1 WGGGG
6 GGETAARRPGG
17 GGELSRVEVTTDLRR
32 VVLAE
37 RVGRGLESSRVPG
50 LDRLARP
57 VDDACLRVVQR
68 THPSTSLRVVEAVV
82 QGLLERLL
90 ADAGP
95 RHALV
100 PRPVG
105 GLAPDS
111 EFVNRVRHGPPSYA
125 GLESD
130 GSRERRAELRGRLK
144 HASLLTPTDQE
155 AGAPQLVAGAGYAVA
170 LAGS

>member
-17 GGELSRVEVTTDLRR
+17 GGELSGVEAPADLRR

-50 LDRLARP
+50 LYRLARP

-68 THPSTSLRVVEAVV
+68 THPSASLRVVEAVV

-90 ADAGP
+90 AGAGP
-95 RHALV
+95 HHALV
-100 PRPVG
+100 PRAVR

-111 EFVNRVRHGPPSYA
+111 EIVNRVRHGSPSYA
-125 GLESD
+125 GLESG
-130 GSRERRAELRGRLK
+130 GSRERTAELRGRLK
-144 HASLLTPTDQE
+144 HASLLTRRIRRLR
-155 AGAPQLVAGAGYAVA
+155 GWIC
-170 LAGS
+170 